1 MPIPEVGAVAPD
13 FELHNQ
19 DGEAI
24 RLSDFLGKRI
34 VLYFFPAADTP
45 G

>member
-1 MPIPEVGAVAPD
+1 MPIPKVGAVAPD
-13 FELHNQ
+13 FELQNQ
-19 DGEAI
+19 EGEPV
-24 RLSDFLGKRI
+24 RLSDYLGQRI